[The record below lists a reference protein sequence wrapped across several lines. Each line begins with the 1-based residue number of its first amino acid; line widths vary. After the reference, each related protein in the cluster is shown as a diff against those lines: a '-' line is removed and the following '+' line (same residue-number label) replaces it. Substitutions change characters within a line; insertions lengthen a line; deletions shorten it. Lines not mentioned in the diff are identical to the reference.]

1 MVNSV
6 PIFVGVADLGA
17 NMTLWS
23 NIRFSLRILKK
34 HWRLTFIAVS
44 SLAIAMAAGTTGFSV
59 FNALLLRPPAVLAPD
74 RLLTVYS
81 STPTEEFGGFCDDDY
96 AFYRDHNEVFS
107 ELMAFPYSI
116 GMQPIVYDRRTK
128 SGLTNAVSDTY
139 FSVLGVQ
146 PLLGRGFARG
156 DDDKP
161 SAIAV
166 LSYSYWNWLG
176 ADPNIVG
183 KAVTVNN
190 VRLMVI
196 GVMPKSFVGT
206 IFSDLPDVWYPLSTD
221 VSANHQ
227 GQAWRTDRTVRLLRM
242 VGRLKPGVTRKQA
255 LAEVQTLSKQLASD
269 YPKTNKDRI
278 ARLAETRML
287 PEDSVSSARIIS
299 AIIFAIAGL
308 VLFAAC
314 SNVANLLL
322 ALASTRRHE
331 ILVRAALGAT
341 RKQLIWEAVVD
352 STLIAGAGG
361 VLGFFLAFLGLRQL
375 LQFKPFI
382 PGLGA
387 VPLTID
393 FRPDMTVMAATAA
406 LGFLVGLATGVV
418 PGLYS
423 STPNLAGA
431 LSGEIAVGGRRK
443 GRIRNSLVA
452 VQVAVCTLVFIGVGL
467 CFQSLNN
474 LRHVNLGFTTRN
486 IAILTSDLQS
496 IGTSE
501 EQGRKLYANIR
512 EVALQTY
519 GVESVSLAGD
529 IPVSQNEGSVEQ
541 IHIAGSS
548 TPSAAGESV
557 AFVLV
562 DENYFSTLGIPLLTG
577 RPFTSADEPQTPEV
591 VIVNHSMADK
601 YWPGQNPIGKTVQ
614 IENGHRVAT
623 VVGIVADG
631 KYVDIDEPPRP
642 FMYFDLNQHYQSVVY
657 LLARTKAAPRRWL
670 TPLSEALQKIAPGI
684 FFMTLTIDD
693 WLDFALFV
701 PRITLFCIVGFG
713 GLAFVLATV
722 GLYGAVFYS
731 VSERK
736 KELGIRAALGASFHD
751 LWNMILLQTSVVTAS
766 GVSLGV
772 LGGVI
777 TSSLVRSLLYGIR
790 PIEWTVF
797 AAVALTMGLIT
808 ALTAYSAARLWLRA
822 DPMESVRHV

>member
-1 MVNSV
+1 M
-6 PIFVGVADLGA
+6 A
-17 NMTLWS
+17 LWH

-34 HWRLTFIAVS
+34 HWKLTSIAVS
-44 SLAIAMAAGTTGFSV
+44 SMALALAAATIGFSV

-107 ELMAFPYSI
+107 ALMAFPYSI
-116 GMQPIVYDRRTK
+116 SMQPIAYGHRTK

-146 PLLGRGFARG
+146 PMLGRGLARG

-161 SAIAV
+161 SALAV
-166 LSYSYWNWLG
+166 LSYSYWNWIG

-183 KAVTVNN
+183 KTVSVNN
-190 VRLMVI
+190 VPLTVI
-196 GVMPKSFVGT
+196 GVMQKSFVGT

-221 VSANHQ
+221 VTANHQ
-227 GQAWRTDRTVRLLRM
+227 GLAWRTDRTVRLLRM
-242 VGRLKPGVTRKQA
+242 VGRLKPGVTREQA
-255 LAEVQTLSKQLASD
+255 LAKLQTISKQLAST

-278 ARLAETRML
+278 ARVAETRML

-341 RKQLIWEAVVD
+341 RGQLTREVMVD

-361 VLGFFLAFLGLRQL
+361 VLGFFLALLGLRQL

-387 VPLTID
+387 IPITID
-393 FRPDMTVMAATAA
+393 LRPDMTVMAATAA
-406 LGFLVGLATGVV
+406 LIFLVGLTTGVV

-431 LSGEIAVGGRRK
+431 LSGEIAVGGTRK

-467 CFQSLNN
+467 CFRSLNN
-474 LRHVNLGFTTRN
+474 LRHVNLGFAARN

-501 EQGRKLYANIR
+501 EQGRKLYAKIR
-512 EVALQTY
+512 EAASQTY
-519 GVESVSLAGD
+519 GVESVSLTGD

-541 IHIAGSS
+541 VRVADSLTLGG
-548 TPSAAGESV
+548 AGESV
-557 AFVLV
+557 AFVMV

-577 RPFTSADEPQTPEV
+577 RVFTSQDPSKTPEV
-591 VIVNHSMADK
+591 IIVNHWMAEK
-601 YWPGQNPIGKTVQ
+601 YWPGQNPVGKMLQ
-614 IENGHRVAT
+614 IEKGHRVAT
-623 VVGIVADG
+623 VVGVVPDG
-631 KYVDIDEPPRP
+631 KYVDVDEPPRP

-657 LLARTKAAPRRWL
+657 LLARTKGAPRQWL
-670 TPLSEALQKIAPGI
+670 TPLSEALQKAAPGL

-701 PRITLFCIVGFG
+701 PRITLFCIVSFG
-713 GLAFVLATV
+713 GLAFMLATV

-736 KELGIRAALGASFHD
+736 KELGIRAALGANPRD
-751 LWNMILLQTSVVTAS
+751 LWNMILRQTSVVTAT
-766 GVSLGV
+766 GVSLGI
-772 LGGVI
+772 LAGVI
-777 TSSLVRSLLYGIR
+777 ANALVRSLLYGIH
-790 PIEWTVF
+790 PVEWTVF
-797 AAVALTMGLIT
+797 SAVALTMAFIT
-808 ALTAYSAARLWLRA
+808 VLTAYSAARPWVRT
-822 DPMESVRHV
+822 DPMEAIRHV

>member
-1 MVNSV
+1 M
-6 PIFVGVADLGA
+6 A
-17 NMTLWS
+17 LWPS
-23 NIRFSLRILKK
+23 IRFSLRILKK
-34 HWRLTFIAVS
+34 HWKLTSIAVS
-44 SLAIAMAAGTTGFSV
+44 SMALAMAAATVGFSI
-59 FNALLLRPPAVLAPD
+59 FNALLLRPPAVLEPD

-107 ELMAFPYSI
+107 ALMAFPYSI
-116 GMQPIVYDRRTK
+116 SMQPIVFEHRTK

-161 SAIAV
+161 SALAV
-166 LSYSYWNWLG
+166 LSYSYWKWLG
-176 ADPNIVG
+176 ADANIVG
-183 KAVTVNN
+183 KTVSVNN
-190 VRLMVI
+190 VPLTVI
-196 GVMPKSFVGT
+196 GVMPKGFVGT

-227 GQAWRTDRTVRLLRM
+227 GLAWRTDRTVRPLRL
-242 VGRLKPGVTRKQA
+242 VGRLKPDVTREQA
-255 LAEVQTLSKQLASD
+255 LARLQTISKQLASD

-278 ARLAETRML
+278 ARVAETRML

-341 RKQLIWEAVVD
+341 RKQLIREVLVD

-375 LQFKPFI
+375 LQFKPYI

-387 VPLTID
+387 IPLTID
-393 FRPDMTVMAATAA
+393 FRPDLTVMAATAT
-406 LGFLVGLATGVV
+406 LVFLVGLATGVV

-431 LSGEIAVGGRRK
+431 LSGEIAVGGTRK

-467 CFQSLNN
+467 CFRSLHN
-474 LRHVNLGFTTRN
+474 LRQVSLGFTTRN
-486 IAILTSDLQS
+486 IAILTADLQFS
-496 IGTSE
+496 GTPE
-501 EQGRKLYANIR
+501 EQVRKLYAKMR
-512 EVALQTY
+512 EATSQTY

-541 IHIAGSS
+541 IHAGDSS
-548 TPSAAGESV
+548 TTGISGESV
-557 AFVLV
+557 AFVVV

-577 RPFTSADEPQTPEV
+577 RVFTSADAPKTPEV
-591 VIVNHSMADK
+591 IIVNHWMAEK

-614 IENGHRVAT
+614 IENGHRAAT
-623 VVGIVADG
+623 VVGVVADG

-642 FMYFDLNQHYQSVVY
+642 FMYFDLNQHYQGVVY
-657 LLARTKAAPRRWL
+657 LLARTKGAPRQWL
-670 TPLSEALQKIAPGI
+670 VPLSEALQKAAPGL
-684 FFMTLTIDD
+684 FLMTLTIDD

-713 GLAFVLATV
+713 GLAFMLATV

-736 KELGIRAALGASFHD
+736 KELGIRAALGASPRD
-751 LWNMILLQTSVVTAS
+751 LWNMILRQTSFVTAT
-766 GVSLGV
+766 GVSLGI

-777 TSSLVRSLLYGIR
+777 ANALVRSLLYGIHR
-790 PIEWTVF
+790 AEWTVF
-797 AAVALTMGLIT
+797 SAVALTMAFIT
-808 ALTAYSAARLWLRA
+808 VLTAYSAARPWLRT